1 MKTIQG
7 KTYILSGICCAAE
20 EAIVRKKLDARIGAE
35 QYRFNSITSELWLR
49 ADVEEKTVI
58 AHLRDVGFG
67 ARDKHEVI
75 IEETFWQRHGDATQ
89 TGIAALLAIVAIT
102 LEHLQSGGLVSR
114 TLLLVA
120 ICIGG
125 WKVLLKAFHSL
136 RSMILDMNVLMSLAV
151 VGALFID
158 KWSEAAAV
166 IVLFSLSLML
176 ESYSSTRTRRAIHAL
191 ISLSPEQASVIR
203 NGKEMLVSV
212 KDVNIGETTFIRPG
226 ERVPLDGIVIEGT
239 SSVNQSPITGES
251 MPVAKV
257 EGSSVYAG
265 SLNERG
271 SLRVRVTA
279 HAEDTTLAGIAQLVQ
294 DAQNKRA
301 PIQNFVDRFAKA
313 YTPIVLGIAMLI
325 ATIPPLAWAEP
336 FGEWVY
342 RALVLLVIACP
353 CALVIS
359 TPVTIVSAV
368 THAARRGMLIKG
380 GKYIEVLS
388 KVKAIAFDKTGT
400 LTQGKPRVTD
410 IITLNS
416 ISREEILK
424 LVAALEHRSEHH
436 LATAVLAEAG
446 RHEISYDNL
455 SIENFE
461 TIPGMGVKARVGGDT
476 YYLGNHQ
483 LCEASGY
490 CSPLVEETLE
500 SLSREG
506 KTAVVLGREREAL
519 GIIAMRD
526 TARDQS
532 RDALERLRKLGI
544 KELLMLSGDHDGSV
558 HQLAREI
565 GVTRSKGELLP
576 DQKVSAIGELKLRY
590 GTVAMVG
597 DGVNDAPALAA
608 SSVGI
613 AMGVSG
619 SDATLETADVI
630 LMSDDLSKLPELFGL
645 SKKAMNIIMQNVA
658 LALSLK
664 LIFLLLGI
672 SGIATLWMAVLADD
686 GAALIVIL
694 NGLRA
699 LTYREPV

>member
-35 QYRFNSITSELWLR
+35 QYRFNSITGELWLR
-49 ADVEEKTVI
+49 ADVDEKTVI
-58 AHLRDVGFG
+58 PHLRDAGFG

-75 IEETFWQRHGDATQ
+75 AEETLWQRHGDAAQ
-89 TGIAALLAIVAIT
+89 TGMAALLATVAIT
-102 LEHLQSGGLVSR
+102 LQYLQTGGLATR

-120 ICIGG
+120 IGIGG
-125 WKVLLKAFHSL
+125 WKVFLKAFRSL
-136 RSMILDMNVLMSLAV
+136 RSMTLDMNALMSLAV

-176 ESYSSTRTRRAIHAL
+176 ESYSATRTRRAIHAL

-203 NGKEMLVSV
+203 NGREILVSV
-212 KDVNIGETTFIRPG
+212 KDVEVGETSLIRPG
-226 ERVPLDGIVIEGT
+226 ERIPLDGIVIEGT
-239 SSVNQSPITGES
+239 SSVNQSPVTGES
-251 MPVAKV
+251 IPVVKN
-257 EGSSVYAG
+257 EGSLVYAG
-265 SLNERG
+265 SMNERG

-279 HAEDTTLAGIAQLVQ
+279 VAEDTTLARIAQLVQ
-294 DAQNKRA
+294 DAQHTRA
-301 PIQNFVDRFAKA
+301 PIQDFVDRFAQV
-313 YTPIVLGIAMLI
+313 YTPIVLGIAVLI
-325 ATIPPLAWAEP
+325 AIGPPLVLAEP
-336 FGEWVY
+336 FGVWLY

-353 CALVIS
+353 CALVIA

-388 KVKAIAFDKTGT
+388 KVRAIAFDKTGT
-400 LTQGKPRVTD
+400 LTEGKPRVTD
-410 IITLNS
+410 IVTLNS
-416 ISREEILK
+416 ISQDEILR
-424 LVAALEHRSEHH
+424 LVAGLEHRSEHH
-436 LATAVLAEAG
+436 LATAVLAEAD
-446 RHEISYDNL
+446 RREVPYDNL
-455 SIENFE
+455 PIEHFE
-461 TIPGMGVKARVGGDT
+461 TIPGMGVKAHLGGDT
-476 YYLGNHQ
+476 YYLGNHK
-483 LCEASGY
+483 LCEVSGY

-506 KTAVVLGREREAL
+506 KTAVVLGKEREAL

-526 TARDQS
+526 TARGQS
-532 RDALERLRKLGI
+532 RDSLDRLRKLGI
-544 KELLMLSGDHDGSV
+544 KELLMLSGDHEGSV
-558 HQLAREI
+558 QQLAREI
-565 GVTRSKGELLP
+565 GVTRSKAELLP
-576 DQKVSAIGELKLRY
+576 NQKVSAIGELRMHY

-664 LIFLLLGI
+664 LIFLVLGI
-672 SGIATLWMAVLADD
+672 FGVATLWMAVLADD

-699 LTYREPV
+699 LTYRELV

>member
-1 MKTIQG
+1 MKG

-20 EAIVRKKLDARIGAE
+20 EAIVRKKLDAMIGGE
-35 QYRFNSITSELWLR
+35 KYTFNPVASELQLH
-49 ADVEEKTVI
+49 ADVEVMKVI
-58 AHLRDVGFG
+58 AHLRDAGFG
-67 ARDKHEVI
+67 MRDKHEVSV
-75 IEETFWQRHGDATQ
+75 EEAFWQRYGDAAQ
-89 TGIAALLAIVAIT
+89 TGVAAFLMVAAIILDHV
-102 LEHLQSGGLVSR
+102 QSNGLVSR

-120 ICIGG
+120 IGTGG
-125 WKVLLKAFHSL
+125 WKVFLKAFRSL
-136 RSMILDMNVLMSLAV
+136 RSTTLDMNVLMSLAV

-176 ESYSSTRTRRAIHAL
+176 ESYSAARTRRAIQAL

-203 NGKEMLVSV
+203 NGKEILVSV
-212 KDVNIGETTFIRPG
+212 KDVKVDETTLIRPG
-226 ERVPLDGIVIEGT
+226 ERIPLDGIVIEGT
-239 SSVNQSPITGES
+239 SSVNQSLITGES
-251 MPVAKV
+251 MPVAKA
-257 EGSSVYAG
+257 EGSLVYAG
-265 SLNERG
+265 SMNERG

-279 HAEDTTLAGIAQLVQ
+279 GAEDTTLAHIAQLVQ
-294 DAQNKRA
+294 DAQHKRA
-301 PIQNFVDRFAKA
+301 PIQNFVDRFARV
-313 YTPIVLGIAMLI
+313 YTPIVLGIAVLI
-325 ATIPPLAWAEP
+325 GTVPPLVWAEP
-336 FGEWVY
+336 FGEWLY

-388 KVKAIAFDKTGT
+388 KVRAIAFDKTGT
-400 LTQGKPRVTD
+400 LTEGKPRVTD
-410 IITLNS
+410 IIALNS
-416 ISREEILK
+416 ISRDEVLRV
-424 LVAALEHRSEHH
+424 VAALENHSEHH
-436 LATAVLAEAG
+436 IATAVLAEAES
-446 RHEISYDNL
+446 REISYANL
-455 SIENFE
+455 PIENFE
-461 TIPGMGVKARVGGDT
+461 SIPGMGVKARVGGEL
-476 YYLGNHQ
+476 YYFGNHQ
-483 LCEASGY
+483 LCEVSGY
-490 CSPLVEETLE
+490 CSPLVEDTLE

-532 RDALERLRKLGI
+532 REALDRLRQLGI
-544 KELLMLSGDHDGSV
+544 KELLMLSGDHEGSV
-558 HQLAREI
+558 QQLAREI
-565 GVTRSKGELLP
+565 GVTRSKAEMLP
-576 DQKVSAIGELKLRY
+576 EQKVSAVEELVARY
-590 GTVAMVG
+590 GIVAMVG
-597 DGVNDAPALAA
+597 DGINDAPALAA

-645 SKKAMNIIMQNVA
+645 SRKAMNIVMQNIA
-658 LALSLK
+658 LALTIK
-664 LIFLLLGI
+664 VIFLLLGAF
-672 SGIATLWMAVLADD
+672 GVATLWMAVLADD

-699 LTYREPV
+699 LSYRGFA

>member
-1 MKTIQG
+1 MKG

-20 EAIVRKKLDARIGAE
+20 EAVVRKKLDARIGAE
-35 QYRFNSITSELWLR
+35 QYRLNLITSELWLR
-49 ADVEEKTVI
+49 ADVEEKAVI
-58 AHLRDVGFG
+58 SELRDAGFG
-67 ARDKHEVI
+67 ARGKQEVVV
-75 IEETFWQRHGDATQ
+75 EEAFWQRHGAAAQ
-89 TGIAALLAIVAIT
+89 TGLAALLAIVALI
-102 LEHLQSGGLVSR
+102 LEHAQSGGLAFR
-114 TLLLVA
+114 ILLLVA
-120 ICIGG
+120 IGIGG
-125 WKVLLKAFHSL
+125 WRVFLKALRSL
-136 RSMILDMNVLMSLAV
+136 RLMTLDMNVLMSLAV
-151 VGALFID
+151 GGALFID

-176 ESYSSTRTRRAIHAL
+176 ESYSSTRTRRAIQAL

-203 NGKEMLVSV
+203 NGKELLVSV
-212 KDVNIGETTFIRPG
+212 SDVKVEETTLIRPG
-226 ERVPLDGIVIEGT
+226 ERIPLDGIVIEGT

-251 MPVAKV
+251 VPIVKDIGAV
-257 EGSSVYAG
+257 VYAG
-265 SLNERG
+265 SMNERG
-271 SLRVRVTA
+271 SLRVSVTA
-279 HAEDTTLAGIAQLVQ
+279 VAEGTTLARITQLVQ
-294 DAQNKRA
+294 EAQHRRA
-301 PIQNFVDRFAKA
+301 PIQDFVDRFAQA
-313 YTPIVLGIAMLI
+313 YTPIVLGLAALV
-325 ATIPPLAWAEP
+325 AVFPPLVLAEP
-336 FGEWVY
+336 FSEWIY

-368 THAARRGMLIKG
+368 TYAARRGMLIKG

-388 KVKAIAFDKTGT
+388 KVRAIAFDKTGT

-410 IITLNS
+410 IVTLNS
-416 ISREEILK
+416 VSQDDIVR
-424 LVAALEHRSEHH
+424 LVAGLEHHSEHH
-436 LATAVLAEAG
+436 LATAVLAEA
-446 RHEISYDNL
+446 RRREIAYENL
-455 SIENFE
+455 VIENFE
-461 TIPGMGVKARVGGDT
+461 TIPGMGVKACLGGDT
-476 YYLGNHQ
+476 YYLGNHK

-490 CSPLVEETLE
+490 CSPLVEETLD

-506 KTAVVLGREREAL
+506 KTAMVLGREHEAL

-526 TARDQS
+526 TVRDQS
-532 RDALERLRKLGI
+532 REALERLRRLGI
-544 KELLMLSGDHDGSV
+544 TELMMLSGDHEGSV
-558 HQLAREI
+558 QQLAGEI
-565 GVTRSKGELLP
+565 GVTRSKAELLP
-576 DQKVSAIGELKLRY
+576 DQKVSVIGELKLRH

-645 SKKAMNIIMQNVA
+645 SRKAMNIIMQNVG

-664 LIFLLLGI
+664 LIFLLLGMF
-672 SGIATLWMAVLADD
+672 GVATLWMAVLADD

-699 LTYREPV
+699 LTYRGLV